1 MISIYDVSL
10 LDLLPDSL
18 KQDPQ
23 VVAMAKAFDKE
34 LQAIAKQL
42 DQGTLLARID
52 ELPEAAL
59 DHLLWQFH
67 ITFNEGLGLA
77 NTVEE
82 KRGLLKKAIEIHRLK
97 GTKAALEMVLE
108 MLNMRGIISEWFEY
122 EGDPYH
128 FKIEII
134 EVTNKG
140 LSGEVLFLLDK
151 LVEEYKN
158 IRSWLEAV
166 NIYLTG
172 SGGLNIANIV
182 QSGEFITVYPWTVK
196 EIVGSGAFT
205 LAVTHQSVET
215 ISVYPEV

>member
-42 DQGTLLARID
+42 DQVTLLTRID

-77 NTVEE
+77 NTVISIHAPA
-82 KRGLLKKAIEIHRLK
+82 RGATR
-97 GTKAALEMVLE
+97 
-108 MLNMRGIISEWFEY
+108 R
-122 EGDPYH
+122 
-128 FKIEII
+128 
-134 EVTNKG
+134 
-140 LSGEVLFLLDK
+140 
-151 LVEEYKN
+151 
-158 IRSWLEAV
+158 R
-166 NIYLTG
+166 
-172 SGGLNIANIV
+172 
-182 QSGEFITVYPWTVK
+182 
-196 EIVGSGAFT
+196 
-205 LAVTHQSVET
+205 
-215 ISVYPEV
+215 